1 LLRGDKNWVSV
12 IHEQNNYQ
20 ELDLEVNSIGMPGR
34 CFKQSL
40 VEAAGIEPATPFIT
54 Y

>member
-12 IHEQNNYQ
+12 IHEQNNYP
-20 ELDLEVNSIGMPGR
+20 ELDSEVNSIGMPR
-34 CFKQSL
+34 RSFKRSL
-40 VEAAGIEPATPFIT
+40 AEAAGIEPATPFIT